1 MKLRIRPA
9 LALLIAAS
17 LGLVAGSAPAFSK
30 TVVVASTTD
39 LASIAAS
46 VGGDAVEVSAIARP
60 AADPHRVEVLPSYMV
75 RVSRARLFFKVG
87 MGLDRW
93 ADDIVDGSHNG
104 QITIVDCSQGIHV
117 LEKPAGKVDAS
128 MGDVHPDGNPHY
140 WLDPG
145 NAAIV
150 ATTIAAALA
159 TTDPA
164 NAEGYRNRAEAFARE
179 MTDLSARLKS
189 AGEALP
195 NKTILTYHKSWSYL
209 AAAMGLEVPAT
220 VEPVPGIPPTG
231 RHLQELV
238 TLVKERKVP
247 LLLQEP
253 YFSQDAGKFLGREAS
268 LRVVVQSASCAD
280 ASAPSYG
287 IHLRDLMNAIAGSTA
302 PAGAPPVGR

>member
-1 MKLRIRPA
+1 MKLRIRSA
-9 LALLIAAS
+9 LALLVAGLCVLPAAAAAS
-17 LGLVAGSAPAFSK
+17 PK

-39 LASIAAS
+39 LASIAAT
-46 VGGDAVEVSAIARP
+46 VGGDAVEVTAIARP

-75 RVSRARLFFKVG
+75 KVSRARLYLKVG

-104 QITIVDCSQGIHV
+104 HLTIVDCSQGIHV

-140 WLDPG
+140 WLDPE

-150 ATTIAAALA
+150 AGTIAAALA
-159 TTDPA
+159 TADPA
-164 NAEGYRNRAEAFARE
+164 NAGEFHNRAESFARDMSE
-179 MTDLSARLKS
+179 LSAHLKA
-189 AGEALP
+189 AGAALP
-195 NKTILTYHKSWSYL
+195 NKSILTYHKSWTYL
-209 AAAMGLEVPAT
+209 AAAMGLDVPAT

-238 TLVKERKVP
+238 TLVRERKVP

-253 YFSQDAGKFLGREAS
+253 YFSQDAGKFLQREGGV
-268 LRVVVQSASCAD
+268 RVVVQSASCAD
-280 ASAPSYG
+280 ATAPAYAA
-287 IHLRDLMNAIAGSTA
+287 HLRELMDAIAGA
-302 PAGAPPVGR
+302 APPAGAPSSSGK